1 MRDTVFLCT
10 MNTLQIVIDPEM
22 LATPTEQYGMTSCSI
37 DALVERRNPRGE
49 QLDLNMGKIAVLRS
63 IVTQLRIWQILDGVE
78 IEKSSCF
85 GRY

>member
-1 MRDTVFLCT
+1 
-10 MNTLQIVIDPEM
+10 
-22 LATPTEQYGMTSCSI
+22 MTGGSI
-37 DALVERRNPRGE
+37 DTLVKRRNPRGQ